1 LTLRLNYGPRL
12 KQLAYKPLELDSRLN
27 ILEGT
32 VRSGKTWALQPKI
45 LRACRYPVKGWRL
58 ITGVSKQTIFANVL
72 NDLFNLIGT
81 KHYKYNH
88 QSGLLRLF
96 DSYWMVMGAKDEGS
110 EKYIRGMTVGVAVC
124 DEVTLMPH
132 EFFQML
138 LTRLSPEGARLYG
151 TTNCDSPKHWLKV
164 ELLDNEPLRKMG
176 VLSSMHVT
184 MDDNPNLSEEYKR
197 SLRTLYKGLFYERY
211 ILGLWVMA
219 EGAIYRDV
227 LGSHC
232 RFDEDSRPAGLY
244 SSFAARYIGVDYGTT
259 NPCVFLDVYD
269 DAKWLWQ
276 DNEYYWDSETMQRQ
290 KTDSEYADDMIEFIG
305 PNKRGVIVVVDP
317 SAASFKTEL
326 IKRGLL
332 VKDAKNEVQEGIR
345 KVSSALKTGL
355 YRIHSRCKKTL
366 SEMENYSWD
375 KNSSQKGIE
384 KPIKSNDHC
393 CDGVRYVIHTMVPG
407 WRIG

>member
-1 LTLRLNYGPRL
+1 VN
-12 KQLAYKPLELDSRLN
+12 
-27 ILEGT
+27 
-32 VRSGKTWALQPKI
+32 
-45 LRACRYPVKGWRL
+45 GWRL

-110 EKYIRGMTVGVAVC
+110 EKYIRGMTVGVVVC

-219 EGAIYRDV
+219 EGAIYRDAWDDS
-227 LGSHC
+227 LL
-232 RFDEDSRPAGLY
+232 FDDDAAPVGLYNAGGHVDRWVSVDCGVDHPQVYLELHDDGETVWVTNMYHWDSR
-244 SSFAARYIGVDYGTT
+244 T
-259 NPCVFLDVYD
+259 
-269 DAKWLWQ
+269 
-276 DNEYYWDSETMQRQ
+276 EMRQ
-290 KTDSEYADDMIEFIG
+290 KTDGQYADDLIEFMG
-305 PNKRGVIVVVDP
+305 PSKACEIRVPPECASFRAELVQRGLWVTDADNEVLEGIQTVSGMMTTRKIRIHKRKCADLIREIQFYCWDENASKRGKEQPLKQNDDDCD
-317 SAASFKTEL
+317 AL
-326 IKRGLL
+326 RYGLHG
-332 VKDAKNEVQEGIR
+332 KIPR
-345 KVSSALKTGL
+345 
-355 YRIHSRCKKTL
+355 
-366 SEMENYSWD
+366 
-375 KNSSQKGIE
+375 
-384 KPIKSNDHC
+384 
-393 CDGVRYVIHTMVPG
+393 
-407 WRIG
+407 WRFAT